1 MNWESATN
9 FAITSCD
16 RDGEREIDRE
26 SEWLS
31 EESAVGVGAVALR
44 KLRIYLHN
52 HKRKD
57 IQEAAGNNINWK
69 PAKPTTTRANE
80 NDNESTTINSIML
93 IQAKQNG
100 ESKENSNLPPP
111 SRFFLEFLLLQ
122 SLLQEALAGR
132 QQLPFATTAN
142 RNNNYEGKQQQSIA
156 KRQSKLATANK
167 NKIKPQLTNY
177 YLLKISHKKK
187 RSRKCDQRAQSLL
200 WVCCALCVELRV

>member
-16 RDGEREIDRE
+16 RDGEMEIDRE

-52 HKRKD
+52 HKRKE

-69 PAKPTTTRANE
+69 PAKPTTTTANE

-100 ESKENSNLPPP
+100 ESKENSNLLPP

-177 YLLKISHKKK
+177 YLLKISHKKE
-187 RSRKCDQRAQSLL
+187 RRAGSATNAHK
-200 WVCCALCVELRV
+200 VCSEFAARCV

>member
-52 HKRKD
+52 HKRKE

-69 PAKPTTTRANE
+69 PAKPTTTRRTTTANE

-100 ESKENSNLPPP
+100 ESKENSNLPPFLKP
-111 SRFFLEFLLLQ
+111 FLELLLLQ

-156 KRQSKLATANK
+156 KRQRQTGNSK
-167 NKIKPQLTNY
+167 
-177 YLLKISHKKK
+177 
-187 RSRKCDQRAQSLL
+187 
-200 WVCCALCVELRV
+200 

>member
-1 MNWESATN
+1 
-9 FAITSCD
+9 
-16 RDGEREIDRE
+16 
-26 SEWLS
+26 
-31 EESAVGVGAVALR
+31 
-44 KLRIYLHN
+44 
-52 HKRKD
+52 
-57 IQEAAGNNINWK
+57 
-69 PAKPTTTRANE
+69 
-80 NDNESTTINSIML
+80 ML

-100 ESKENSNLPPP
+100 ESKENSNLLP
-111 SRFFLEFLLLQ
+111 SSPFFLEFLLLQ

-187 RSRKCDQRAQSLL
+187 EEQEVRPTRTKFALSLL
-200 WVCCALCVELRV
+200 RAVCRVESVEKGRMEGVPSYFKDCCGANVTWHKKYVNPRDVSQV